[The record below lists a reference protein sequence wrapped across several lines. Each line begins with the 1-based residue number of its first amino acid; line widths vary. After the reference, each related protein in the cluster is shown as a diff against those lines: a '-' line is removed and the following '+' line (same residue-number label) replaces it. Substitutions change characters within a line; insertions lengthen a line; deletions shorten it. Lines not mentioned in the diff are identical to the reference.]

1 MLPGINPNQMKAMMK
16 QLGMKQEE
24 IEALRVI
31 IEKEDEN
38 IIIENPNVMKINMQR
53 QESWQITGDART
65 EEKAGFS
72 EADIK
77 IVMDKTGVN
86 EHDARKALEKYKG
99 DLSEAILS
107 LTE

>member
-1 MLPGINPNQMKAMMK
+1 MIPGINPNQMKAMMK

-24 IEALRVI
+24 IEATRVV

-38 IIIENPNVMKINMQR
+38 IIIENPSVVKVNIQG
-53 QESWQITGDART
+53 QESWQITGDARS
-65 EEKAGFS
+65 EEKGVNK
-72 EADIK
+72 EDIK

-86 EHDARKALEKYKG
+86 EHEARKALEKYKG

-107 LTE
+107 LSE

>member
-1 MLPGINPNQMKAMMK
+1 MIPGINPNQMKAMMK

-31 IEKEDEN
+31 IEKENEN
-38 IIIENPNVMKINMQR
+38 IVIENPNVMKINMSG
-53 QESWQITGDART
+53 QESWQITGDARI

-72 EADIK
+72 EGDIK
-77 IVMDKTGVN
+77 IVMSKTGVD
-86 EHDARKALEKYKG
+86 EHEAKKALEKYKG

-107 LTE
+107 LSE